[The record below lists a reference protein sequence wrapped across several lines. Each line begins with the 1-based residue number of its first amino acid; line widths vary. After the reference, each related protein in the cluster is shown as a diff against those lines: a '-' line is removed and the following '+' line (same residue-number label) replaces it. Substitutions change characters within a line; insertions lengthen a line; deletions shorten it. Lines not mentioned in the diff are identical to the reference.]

1 MSLKT
6 NMLTGRHKMP
16 ALMDAK
22 SPHIAARACLLVSL
36 REARTSCGGNHPH
49 KLQTKKNLL

>member
-16 ALMDAK
+16 TLMDAK